1 MLKKQSNPVGI
12 FGRVDA
18 MKFQSSLT
26 LFALVA
32 PENELFRETLK
43 RFYNGKMDDETERLQ
58 GE

>member
-1 MLKKQSNPVGI
+1 LWRKQSVGI

-32 PENELFRETLK
+32 PENELFRETLE
-43 RFYNGKMDDETERLQ
+43 RFYNGKMDDEL
-58 GE
+58 